1 MYLRYTE
8 FGGAVPYRPVEDIAY
23 SVARFILKGG
33 SFVNYYMV
41 KIYTTELF
49 TVWFGLD
56 CQKRNIYGLVFIQYH
71 GGTNFDRTAG
81 EFMASSYDYDA
92 PLDEYG
98 TNQLTQNTIK
108 YF

>member
-1 MYLRYTE
+1 LIKNHRLRDINFHSFKTSKPLFQICKSNLRYTD

-23 SVARFILKGG
+23 SVARFIQKGG
-33 SFVNYYMV
+33 SLVNYYM
-41 KIYTTELF
+41 
-49 TVWFGLD
+49 
-56 CQKRNIYGLVFIQYH
+56 YH

-98 TNQLTQNTIK
+98 TKPNSKDIINISE
-108 YF
+108 